1 MFHAAPQLILAP
13 WNYWWVVDDGHHDE
27 GDDDGDDGDVD
38 GDVDG
43 DDRDVDGNDDGDE
56 YNQHNFLCCSHS
68 SWLLQSLQLHW

>member
-1 MFHAAPQLILAP
+1 MFPAVPQPILVP

-43 DDRDVDGNDDGDE
+43 DDRDVDGIDDGM
-56 YNQHNFLCCSHS
+56 NIINITS
-68 SWLLQSLQLHW
+68 SVALTLLGSCNHW